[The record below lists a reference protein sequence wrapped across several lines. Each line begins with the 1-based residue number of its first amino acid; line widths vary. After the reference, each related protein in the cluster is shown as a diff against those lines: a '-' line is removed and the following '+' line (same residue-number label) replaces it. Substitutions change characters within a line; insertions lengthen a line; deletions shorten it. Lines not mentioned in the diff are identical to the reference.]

1 MNIESGNG
9 TEAMPD
15 TVTAETEPAPAVDT
29 ARPYDTARTDDA
41 AGTDDAART
50 HDIARTDDE
59 DRTSDRDI
67 APAETGMQD
76 PGELQRLREQWR
88 EAQGHFVDDPR
99 AAVSQADELVEQ
111 ALRRLTESYAQRRET
126 IENGW
131 SHGENIDTEALRQAL
146 RGYRDLFDQLVG
158 TASGATNM

>member
-1 MNIESGNG
+1 MNIESSNDID
-9 TEAMPD
+9 AVPN
-15 TVTAETEPAPAVDT
+15 TVAAETEPAQAELAQT
-29 ARPYDTARTDDA
+29 
-41 AGTDDAART
+41 
-50 HDIARTDDE
+50 
-59 DRTSDRDI
+59 RDI
-67 APAETGMQD
+67 PPANGGAQD

-88 EAQGHFVDDPR
+88 EAQGNFVDDPR

-131 SHGENIDTEALRQAL
+131 SHGENTDTEALRQAL